1 MMLREAGNWLLVLLT
16 VVWCVFTLI
25 YALRSKWWT
34 NEVGRVILPE
44 KVLTC
49 LVLVQV
55 AASAMSNSLYPGR
68 DVIRIV
74 LYAGCAV
81 SVLVLTVVLV
91 RIQRRERR
99 GCPIDRSDC

>member
-16 VVWCVFTLI
+16 VVWCGFTLI

-49 LVLVQV
+49 LVLIQV

-74 LYAGCAV
+74 LYAGCAL

-99 GCPIDRSDC
+99 GCPIERSDC

>member
-1 MMLREAGNWLLVLLT
+1 MHVHSDLCVSVE
-16 VVWCVFTLI
+16 VVVERGWSGVVC
-25 YALRSKWWT
+25 
-34 NEVGRVILPE
+34 PE

-49 LVLVQV
+49 LVLIQV

-91 RIQRRERR
+91 RVQRRERR
-99 GCPIDRSDC
+99 CRSEWGER

>member
-1 MMLREAGNWLLVLLT
+1 MMLREVGNWLLVALT
-16 VVWCVFTLI
+16 VVWCTFTLI
-25 YALRSKWWT
+25 YGVRSKWWS
-34 NEVGRVILPE
+34 NEVGRVLLPE

-49 LVLVQV
+49 LVLIQV
-55 AASAMSNSLYPGR
+55 SASAMSNSLYPGR

-91 RIQRRERR
+91 RVQRRERR
-99 GCPIDRSDC
+99 CRSERGDC

>member
-1 MMLREAGNWLLVLLT
+1 MMLREVGDWLLVALT
-16 VVWCVFTLI
+16 VVWCTFTLI
-25 YALRSKWWT
+25 YAFRSKWWT
-34 NEVGRVILPE
+34 NEVGRVLLPE

-49 LVLVQV
+49 LVLIQV

-91 RIQRRERR
+91 RVQRRERR
-99 GCPIDRSDC
+99 CRSERGDC